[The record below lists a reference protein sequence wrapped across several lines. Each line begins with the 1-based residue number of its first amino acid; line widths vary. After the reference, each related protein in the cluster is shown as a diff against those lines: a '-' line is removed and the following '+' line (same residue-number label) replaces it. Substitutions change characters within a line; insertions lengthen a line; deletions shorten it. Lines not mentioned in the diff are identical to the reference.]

1 MVSRDNVSRTSDSKL
16 VTRKFLSHTYLND
29 SFLLQEYNN
38 NLSLLSLSEIGTLIK

>member
-38 NLSLLSLSEIGTLIK
+38 LSLLSLSEIGTLIK